1 MPARICVFGGINI
14 DFFATTGRMPLP
26 GQTVVGD
33 SFLETGGGKGANQA
47 FATARLG
54 AQTHMIGAVG
64 ADSFGERLI
73 ADLGGV
79 GVDTSGIVSI
89 PDMHTG
95 VALILLDGDKQNYIV
110 QIPGANHSA
119 GLGDISHSMEVLRN
133 SDVLMLQREV
143 SQEISLK
150 LAREAKK
157 HGITVVWDPAP
168 APSGVDDALLQLLRL
183 ADVVTPNETEAE
195 ALTGIPV
202 VDFASAEAAAAR
214 IIEMGAQSVVI
225 TMGGQGGLLLE
236 AGSQAPFTFQPLPVD
251 VVDTVAAGDA
261 FAAGLAVALAEG
273 QSLTDSVKFGSV
285 SGGLAVTS
293 EGAMISMPT
302 RDQVLRRLAEPEVR
316 I

>member
-1 MPARICVFGGINI
+1 MSARICVFGGINI
-14 DFFATTGRMPLP
+14 DFFATTERMPLP

-64 ADSFGERLI
+64 ADSFGDRLI

-95 VALILLDGDKQNYIV
+95 VALILLDADKQNYIV

-119 GLGDISHSMEVLRN
+119 GLGDISHSMEALRN

-143 SQEISLK
+143 SQDISLL
-150 LAREAKK
+150 LAQEARKNDVK
-157 HGITVVWDPAP
+157 VIWDPAP
-168 APSGVDDALLQLLRL
+168 APQSRDDTLLELMKL

-195 ALTGIPV
+195 ALTSIKV
-202 VDFASAEAAAAR
+202 IDFSSAELAAKEISLLGPRA
-214 IIEMGAQSVVI
+214 VVI
-225 TMGGQGGLLLE
+225 TMGGQGGLVFTKDE
-236 AGSQAPFTFQPLPVD
+236 MFTFEPLD
-251 VVDTVAAGDA
+251 VETVDTVAAGDA
-261 FAAGLAVALAEG
+261 FAAGLSVAIGER
-273 QSLTDSVKFGSV
+273 QTIRESVEFGRV
-285 SGGLAVTS
+285 CGGLAVTAA
-293 EGAMISMPT
+293 GAMVSMPN
-302 RDQVLRRLAEPEVR
+302 RHQVDRLLDELQN
-316 I
+316 

>member
-14 DFFATTGRMPLP
+14 DFFATTGWMPLP

-47 FATARLG
+47 FAAARLG

-64 ADSFGERLI
+64 ADSFGQRLI
-73 ADLGGV
+73 ADLSGV
-79 GVDTSGIVSI
+79 GVDTSGVVII

-119 GLGDISHSMEVLRN
+119 GLGDISHSLEVLRN

-143 SQEISLK
+143 SQDISLL
-150 LAREAKK
+150 LAQEARKNEVK
-157 HGITVVWDPAP
+157 VIWDPAP
-168 APSGVDDALLQLLRL
+168 APQSRDDTLLELMKL

-195 ALTGIPV
+195 ALTGIQV
-202 VDFASAEAAAAR
+202 TDFLSAEQAAKEISALGPR
-214 IIEMGAQSVVI
+214 TVVI
-225 TMGGQGGLLLE
+225 TMGGQGGLVRTSNADE
-236 AGSQAPFTFQPLPVD
+236 MFTFDPLSVD

-273 QSLTDSVKFGSV
+273 QTLTDSVDFGRV
-285 SGGLAVTS
+285 SGGLAVTAA
-293 EGAMISMPT
+293 GAMVSMPS
-302 RDQVLRRLAEPEVR
+302 RDQVDQLLTELSD
-316 I
+316 

>member
-14 DFFATTGRMPLP
+14 DFFATTGRIPNP

-47 FATARLG
+47 YATARLG

-95 VALILLDGDKQNYIV
+95 VALILLDADKQNYIV

-119 GLGDISHSMEVLRN
+119 GLGDISHSLDVLRH

-143 SQEISLK
+143 SQDVSLQ
-150 LAREAKK
+150 LAQEARKSDVK
-157 HGITVVWDPAP
+157 VIWDPAP
-168 APSGVDDALLQLLRL
+168 APQSRDKTLLELMKL

-195 ALTGIPV
+195 ALTGIEV
-202 VDFASAEAAAAR
+202 TDFSSAEQAAKEISALGPKTV
-214 IIEMGAQSVVI
+214 II
-225 TMGGQGGLLLE
+225 TMGGQGGLVLTNDDDM
-236 AGSQAPFTFQPLPVD
+236 FTFEPLD
-251 VVDTVAAGDA
+251 VETVDTVAAGDA
-261 FAAGLAVALAEG
+261 FAAGLSVAIGEG
-273 QSLTDSVKFGSV
+273 QSIRESVEFGRV
-285 SGGLAVTS
+285 SGGLAVTA

-302 RDQVLRRLAEPEVR
+302 LEQVLKQMAK
-316 I
+316 